1 MLDSFLTFINQ
12 HTPDLKHQPT
22 LLAVS
27 GGIDSVVMVHLFHNL
42 GLPAAIAHCNFGLRG
57 EESEGDEAFVR
68 ELAAQCNF
76 PFFVTRPDVKSTA
89 ETTSVS
95 TQMAA
100 RELRYVWFEKVRAEL
115 GYEWIA
121 TAHHA
126 NDSLETLLLNL
137 ARGTGPAGLTGIAPV
152 NGKLI
157 RPLLFSNRAEVSRY
171 AMENGISWREDRTN
185 KTDDYPRNKLRHHV
199 IPVLSELNPSLE
211 TTFNASA
218 ERLRAGNALLEEY
231 LQKWKTQI
239 VSYEADTIR
248 IPTSELLGSSE
259 PNYRLWIIL
268 QELGF
273 RYSQVSGILSAL
285 AGIPGKRFFSPTHV
299 LLVDRDCLVLKA
311 QPGISDGEELTI
323 DRPDAIYDWQGEV
336 FSLSTLPVATS
347 LHFDKSTIV
356 VDAERLIFPL
366 TLRKWR
372 QGDMFQPFGMAGK
385 HKKVSDILIDNK
397 VDRFQKEKTTVLV
410 NGNGEIIWVVGVRAD
425 ERFKLSEI
433 SQSAIMISLNPR
445 ETKTARLTT

>member
-27 GGIDSVVMVHLFHNL
+27 GGIDSVVMAHLFNHL
-42 GLPAAIAHCNFGLRG
+42 GLPAGIAHCNFGLRG

-68 ELAAQCNF
+68 ELAAQYNF
-76 PFFVTRPDVKSTA
+76 PFFVTRPNVKGAAKTA
-89 ETTSVS
+89 SVS

-100 RELRYVWFEKVRAEL
+100 RELRYVWFEKVRTES

-171 AMENGISWREDRTN
+171 AEENGIRWREDRTN
-185 KTDDYPRNKLRHHV
+185 ETDDYHRNKIRHHV
-199 IPVLSELNPSLE
+199 IPVLAELNPSLE
-211 TTFNASA
+211 TTFNASS

-231 LQKWKTQI
+231 VQKWKMQA
-239 VSYEADTIR
+239 VRFDADTIC
-248 IPTSELLGSSE
+248 IPIRELLESSE

-268 QELGF
+268 QDFGF
-273 RYSQVSGILSAL
+273 QYSQVRSIWSAL
-285 AGIPGKRFFSPTHV
+285 DGIPGKRFLSPTHV

-311 QPGISDGEELTI
+311 QSEIPDSADLIIEG
-323 DRPDAIYDWQGEV
+323 PDATFDWQGEK
-336 FSLSTLPVATS
+336 FSLSTLQAGTS
-347 LHFDKSTIV
+347 LHFDRSTIL
-356 VDAERLIFPL
+356 VDADRLKFPL
-366 TLRKWR
+366 TLRRWR
-372 QGDMFQPFGMAGK
+372 QGDVFQPFGMAGK
-385 HKKVSDILIDNK
+385 HKKVSDLLIDNK
-397 VDRFQKEKTTVLV
+397 VDLFQKEKTAVLL
-410 NGNGEIIWVVGVRAD
+410 NGDGEIIWVVGIRAD
-425 ERFKLSEI
+425 ERFRLSDV
-433 SQSAIMISLNPR
+433 SKNAIMISLNP
-445 ETKTARLTT
+445 

>member
-12 HTPDLKHQPT
+12 HTPDLKQQPT

-27 GGIDSVVMVHLFHNL
+27 GGIDSVVMAHLFHNL
-42 GLPAAIAHCNFGLRG
+42 GLPAGIAHCNFGLRG
-57 EESEGDEAFVR
+57 EESDGDEAFVQ

-76 PFFVTRPDVKSTA
+76 PFFVTRPDVKGAARTG
-89 ETTSVS
+89 SVS

-100 RELRYVWFEKVRAEL
+100 RALRYAWFEKVRAES

-171 AMENGISWREDRTN
+171 AAQNGIRWREDRTN
-185 KTDDYPRNKLRHHV
+185 ETDDYYRNKIRHHV
-199 IPVLSELNPSLE
+199 IPVLAELNPSLE
-211 TTFNASA
+211 TTFNASS

-231 LQKWKTQI
+231 LQKWKMQT
-239 VSYEADTIR
+239 VRYEADAIR
-248 IPTSELLGSSE
+248 IPISELLGSSE
-259 PNYRLWIIL
+259 LNYRLWIIL
-268 QELGF
+268 QDLDF
-273 RYSQVSGILSAL
+273 QYSQIRGILSAL
-285 AGIPGKRFFSPTHV
+285 DGIPGKRFFSPTHV
-299 LLVDRDCLVLKA
+299 LLVDRDYLVLKA
-311 QPGISDGEELTI
+311 KSGTYDGEELI
-323 DRPDAIYDWQGEV
+323 IEGPDATFDWQGQR
-336 FSLSTLPVATS
+336 FNLHTLPAGTS

-356 VDAERLIFPL
+356 VDAGRLKFPL

-372 QGDMFQPFGMAGK
+372 EGDIFQPFGMAGK
-385 HKKVSDILIDNK
+385 HKKVSDLLIDNK
-397 VDRFQKEKTTVLV
+397 IDRFEKEKTAVLL

-425 ERFKLSEI
+425 ERFRLSSG
-433 SQSAIMISLNPR
+433 SQSAIMISLNP
-445 ETKTARLTT
+445 

>member
-42 GLPAAIAHCNFGLRG
+42 GFPAGIAHCNFGLRG

-68 ELAAQCNF
+68 ELAARYNF
-76 PFFVTRPDVKSTA
+76 PFFVTRPDVKGTA
-89 ETTSVS
+89 KTASIS

-100 RELRYVWFEKVRAEL
+100 RELRYAWFEKVRAES

-152 NGKLI
+152 NGNLI

-171 AMENGISWREDRTN
+171 AAENGIRWREDRTN
-185 KTDDYPRNKLRHHV
+185 QTDDYHRNKIRHHV

-211 TTFNASA
+211 TTFNASS
-218 ERLRAGNALLEEY
+218 ERLRAANALLEEH
-231 LQKWKTQI
+231 LHKWKTQI

-248 IPTSELLGSSE
+248 IPIGELCGSSE
-259 PNYRLWIIL
+259 PAYRLWIIL

-273 RYSQVSGILSAL
+273 QYSQVPGILSAL
-285 AGIPGKRFFSPTHV
+285 DGIPGKRFFSPTHV
-299 LLVDRDCLVLKA
+299 LLVDRDYLVLKT
-311 QPGISDGEELTI
+311 QSETSDSEELII
-323 DRPDAIYDWQGEV
+323 DGPDATFDWQGERLT
-336 FSLSTLPVATS
+336 LSTFSAGTA
-347 LHFDKSTIV
+347 LHFDRSTIV
-356 VDAERLIFPL
+356 VDAGLLIFPL
-366 TLRKWR
+366 ILRKWR
-372 QGDMFQPFGMAGK
+372 QGDIFQPFGMAGK
-385 HKKVSDILIDNK
+385 HKKVSDVLIDNK
-397 VDRFQKEKTTVLV
+397 VDRFEKEKTAVLL
-410 NGNGEIIWVVGVRAD
+410 NGNGEIIWLVGVRAD
-425 ERFKLSEI
+425 ERFKLSDVTK
-433 SQSAIMISLNPR
+433 SAIMISLNPQ
-445 ETKTARLTT
+445 ETKKRPD

>member
-12 HTPDLKHQPT
+12 HTPDLKQQPT

-27 GGIDSVVMVHLFHNL
+27 GGIDSVVMTHLFHRL
-42 GLPAAIAHCNFGLRG
+42 GLAAGIAHCNFGLRG

-68 ELAAQCNF
+68 ELAARCNF
-76 PFFVTRPDVKSTA
+76 PFFVTRPDVKDIAKTA
-89 ETTSVS
+89 SIS

-100 RELRYVWFEKVRAEL
+100 RELRYTWFEKVRAES

-157 RPLLFSNRAEVSRY
+157 RPLLFSNRAEISRY
-171 AMENGISWREDRTN
+171 AAENGVRWREDRTN
-185 KTDDYPRNKLRHHV
+185 ETDDYHRNKIRHNV

-211 TTFNASA
+211 TTFNASS
-218 ERLRAGNALLEEY
+218 ERLRAANTLLEEY

-239 VSYEADTIR
+239 VSYGADTIR
-248 IPTSELLGSSE
+248 IPIGELCSSSE
-259 PNYRLWIIL
+259 PAYRLWAIL

-273 RYSQVSGILSAL
+273 QYSQIRGILTAL
-285 AGIPGKRFFSPTHV
+285 DGIPGKRFFSPTHV
-299 LLVDRDCLVLKA
+299 LLVDRDYLVLKE
-311 QPGISDGEELTI
+311 QSGTSDVEELII
-323 DRPDAIYDWQGEV
+323 DGPDVTFDWQGEK
-336 FSLSTLPVATS
+336 FNLTTLPAGTS
-347 LHFDKSTIV
+347 LHLDRSTIL
-356 VDAERLIFPL
+356 VDPDRLTFPL
-366 TLRKWR
+366 ILRKWR
-372 QGDMFQPFGMAGK
+372 QGDIFQPFGMAGK
-385 HKKVSDILIDNK
+385 HKKVSDLLIDNK
-397 VDRFQKEKTTVLV
+397 VDRFEKEKTGVLL

-425 ERFKLSEI
+425 ERFKLSNV
-433 SQSAIMISLNPR
+433 SKGAIMISLNPW
-445 ETKTARLTT
+445 ETKRAD

>member
-27 GGIDSVVMVHLFHNL
+27 GGIDSVVMARLFHNL
-42 GLPAAIAHCNFGLRG
+42 GFPAGIAHCNFGLRG
-57 EESEGDEAFVR
+57 EESDGDEAFVR
-68 ELAAQCNF
+68 ELAAQYNF
-76 PFFVTRPDVKSTA
+76 PFFVTRPDVKGAARTG
-89 ETTSVS
+89 SVS

-100 RELRYVWFEKVRAEL
+100 RALRYAWFEKVRAES
-115 GYEWIA
+115 GYGWIA

-157 RPLLFSNRAEVSRY
+157 RPLLFSNRAEISRY
-171 AMENGISWREDRTN
+171 AAQNGIRWREDRTN
-185 KTDDYPRNKLRHHV
+185 ETDDYHRNKIRHHI
-199 IPVLSELNPSLE
+199 IPVLAELNPSLE
-211 TTFNASA
+211 TTFNASS

-231 LQKWKTQI
+231 LQKWKMQT
-239 VSYEADTIR
+239 VRYDADAIR

-268 QELGF
+268 QDLGF
-273 RYSQVSGILSAL
+273 QYNQIGGILPAL
-285 AGIPGKRFFSPTHV
+285 NGISGKRFFSSTHV
-299 LLVDRDCLVLKA
+299 LLIDRDYLVLKA
-311 QPGISDGEELTI
+311 KSGTFDSEELI
-323 DRPDAIYDWQGEV
+323 IEGPDATFDWQGQR
-336 FSLSTLPVATS
+336 FGLRAFPAGTS

-356 VDAERLIFPL
+356 VDAARLKFPL

-372 QGDMFQPFGMAGK
+372 EGDIFQPFGMAGK
-385 HKKVSDILIDNK
+385 HKKVSDLLIDNK
-397 VDRFQKEKTTVLV
+397 IDRFQKENTAVLL

-425 ERFKLSEI
+425 ERFKLSSV
-433 SQSAIMISLNPR
+433 SQNAIMISLNP
-445 ETKTARLTT
+445 